1 MGRRAALLLSASK
14 GEEITEMYTASPKN
28 IAAWSLGA
36 VLSFVT
42 ADALAGAQC
51 QANQDGNTWNLVCSA
66 DESGEEGDE
75 FQCDY
80 TLSVATDQSSEPD
93 VIEATGSVGRGE
105 SGIIIWS
112 AIQDGGANIT
122 SVG

>member
-1 MGRRAALLLSASK
+1 MN
-14 GEEITEMYTASPKN
+14 TATPKN
-28 IAAWSLGA
+28 IAAWSLGV
-36 VLSFVT
+36 VLSFAT

-51 QANQDGNTWNLVCSA
+51 QANQDGNTWNLVCAA
-66 DESGEEGDE
+66 DESGEAGDE

-80 TLSVATDQSSEPD
+80 TLSVATDQSTEPD

-122 SVG
+122 SVDVQDGSCSQ